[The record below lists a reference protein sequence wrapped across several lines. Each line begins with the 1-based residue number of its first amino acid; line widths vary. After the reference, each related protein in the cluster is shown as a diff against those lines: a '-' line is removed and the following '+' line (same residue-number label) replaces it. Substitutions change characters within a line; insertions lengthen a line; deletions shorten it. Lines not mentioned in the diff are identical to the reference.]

1 MTRTIPGRFEKKR
14 PGPYSPGIYTPYIKA
29 IVEIP
34 RLRVK
39 APISFLVDT
48 GADHT
53 TVHAADAVTLGISEL
68 ESGRKGNSRSV
79 GIGGDAEYKPERA
92 ILHFKM
98 GKTTYVWDAE
108 IRIGPCGEEAFE
120 LAKVEDV
127 PSLLGRDFLSRGRL
141 VADYIR
147 DQLVFEVHTDESI
160 LKKYNSMMSQQLI
173 RAKAASRPSR
183 SRRNQRR

>member
-1 MTRTIPGRFEKKR
+1 MRGTIAGRFEKKR
-14 PGPYSPGIYTPYIKA
+14 PGPYSPSIYTPYIKA

-34 RLRVK
+34 RLNVK

-53 TVHAADAVTLGISEL
+53 TVHAADAVTLGITEL
-68 ESGRKGNSRSV
+68 KSGEKGNMRSI
-79 GIGGDAEYKPERA
+79 GIGGDAEYKPEEV

-108 IRIGPCGEEAFE
+108 IRFGPCGKKDFE

-141 VADYIR
+141 VTDYIG
-147 DQLVFEVHTDESI
+147 DQMLFEVHTDESI
-160 LKKYNSMMSQQLI
+160 QNKHNSMMSKQLI
-173 RAKAASRPSR
+173 RAKSGLKPRRP
-183 SRRNQRR
+183 RRVRGR